1 MMSNAVPATA
11 LESSMTE
18 VLSGREKLSAN

>member
-1 MMSNAVPATA
+1 MISNAVPATA